1 MKNKQPT
8 VHSQVASEIVG
19 FENVVTDHPK
29 SLGAD
34 DFADY
39 LAVIPGIYGRVG
51 SRNPENPATHFGH
64 HHEQFDI
71 DERALLL
78 AKRVPR
84 TLCIKLF
91 IRIIGIGSRQND
103 CLWAPFVINQRGL
116 LSCHTMI
123 EYKHKKGDSHVF
135 CFN

>member
-8 VHSQVASEIVG
+8 VHSVASEIVG

-78 AKRVPR
+78 ARVPR

-91 IRIIGIGSRQND
+91 IRIIGIGAD
-103 CLWAPFVINQRGL
+103 KMIVCGL
-116 LSCHTMI
+116 LSL
-123 EYKHKKGDSHVF
+123 
-135 CFN
+135 

>member
-1 MKNKQPT
+1 M
-8 VHSQVASEIVG
+8 
-19 FENVVTDHPK
+19 TDHPK

-71 DERALLL
+71 DERALL
-78 AKRVPR
+78 
-84 TLCIKLF
+84 
-91 IRIIGIGSRQND
+91 
-103 CLWAPFVINQRGL
+103 
-116 LSCHTMI
+116 
-123 EYKHKKGDSHVF
+123 
-135 CFN
+135 